1 MPPDMRR
8 GFTDCAGRATRGC
21 LALTVLLAAVP
32 AFAQEAQTRS
42 WREEKC
48 VRYQRAWDELAARR
62 GTRGLG
68 PEFIERHAAFIAG
81 GCTGQADVCPRS
93 AEELEV
99 ANIMIVAAMN
109 AGTASTFP
117 PFACRK

>member
-1 MPPDMRR
+1 MRR
-8 GFTDCAGRATRGC
+8 AAYGS
-21 LALTVLLAAVP
+21 LTFVLAALMAGAP
-32 AFAQEAQTRS
+32 ASAQEAQTRS

-48 VRYQRAWDELAARR
+48 VRYKHAWDELAARR

-68 PEFIERHAAFIAG
+68 PEFLERHDAFMAA